1 MDAGIIGFIVFILV
15 LSIVVYL
22 KKDKIERQGI
32 ILMLRTKKFKQDIK
46 KHAIKHRKF
55 WNIYFN
61 TGICVSF
68 FAMFFGIWYLVN
80 NALTIA
86 SGIGRSSFALVLPF
100 PTSSFSFHY
109 GLFLVPPWHW
119 LIAIIILIFPHEL
132 SHAFAL
138 SINKLRIKSLGL
150 ILFLFIPGAFVEPD
164 EKQLKKASKFK
175 RLQVFCAGS
184 FSNIVTALFFI
195 LILNIFLSV
204 AYTPAGI
211 DYSFPREKISKTDI
225 IEINNLTNGM
235 IELKT
240 ENNTYLLTNALLKE
254 QKNKTEIIVFQ
265 DWPAVR
271 NNLSGTIKKI
281 DNYWINTPKDVS
293 FILSKHKP
301 NDTILVETTEGIYNI
316 TLAENNGKPFLV
328 VVPSYNPILDFIAP
342 MNYRAYEIKNKNF
355 EKIGEFLLQLIVFI
369 IAVCFGVAIVNI
381 LPIKPLDGGLVLE
394 TLTNKKIANF
404 ISLIIFILIIYNF
417 VGPFFIKII

>member
-1 MDAGIIGFIVFILV
+1 MDSGLIGFVIFVAITGL
-15 LSIVVYL
+15 IAYL
-22 KKDKIERQGI
+22 KRDKIERQGI

-61 TGICVSF
+61 IGICVSF
-68 FAMFFGIWYLVN
+68 LAMFFGIWYLMN
-80 NALTIA
+80 NTISIA
-86 SGIGRSSFALVLPF
+86 SGIGSSGFALVLPF
-100 PTSSFSFHY
+100 PTSSFSFQP
-109 GLFLVPPWHW
+109 GLFLVPIWYW

-184 FSNIVTALFFI
+184 FSNIVTALFFVF
-195 LILNIFLSV
+195 ILNIFLSI

-211 DYSFPREKISKTDI
+211 YYSFPAEKINKTEI
-225 IEINNLTNGM
+225 IEINNLTNRM
-235 IELKT
+235 MELKT
-240 ENNTYLLTNALLKE
+240 ENNTYLLTNTLFKE

-265 DWPAVR
+265 DWPAAR

-301 NDTILVETTEGIYNI
+301 NDTILIETTKGIYNI
-316 TLAENNGKPFLV
+316 TLAENNGKPFLGIV
-328 VVPSYNPILDFIAP
+328 TSYDPILDFIAP
-342 MNYRAYEIKNKNF
+342 MNYRDYEVKNRNF
-355 EKIGEFLLQLIVFI
+355 EKIGEFLLQLISFI

-404 ISLIIFILIIYNF
+404 ISLIIFVLIIYNF
-417 VGPFFIKII
+417 VGPFI

>member
-55 WNIYFN
+55 WNTYFN
-61 TGICVSF
+61 IGICVSF
-68 FAMFFGIWYLVN
+68 LAMFFGIWYLIN
-80 NALTIA
+80 NTITIA
-86 SGIGRSSFALVLPF
+86 SGIGIKSFAIVLPF
-100 PTSSFSFHY
+100 PTSSFSFHH
-109 GLFLVPPWHW
+109 GLFLVPIWYW

-195 LILNIFLSV
+195 LILNVFLSV

-211 DYSFPREKISKTDI
+211 YYSFPTEKINKTDI

-240 ENNTYLLTNALLKE
+240 ENNSYLLTNALLKE
-254 QKNKTEIIVFQ
+254 QKNKTEILVFQ
-265 DWPAVR
+265 DWPAAR

-301 NDTILVETTEGIYNI
+301 NDTILIETTKGIYNI
-316 TLAENNGKPFLV
+316 TLAENNGEPFLGIV
-328 VVPSYNPILDFIAP
+328 TSYDPILDLIAP
-342 MNYRAYEIKNKNF
+342 MNYRAYEIKNNNF

-417 VGPFFIKII
+417 VGPFL

>member
-55 WNIYFN
+55 WNTYFN
-61 TGICVSF
+61 IGICVSF
-68 FAMFFGIWYLVN
+68 LAMFFGIWYLIN
-80 NALTIA
+80 NTITIA
-86 SGIGRSSFALVLPF
+86 SGIGIKSFAIVLPF
-100 PTSSFSFHY
+100 PTSSFSFHH
-109 GLFLVPPWHW
+109 GLFLVPIWYW

-195 LILNIFLSV
+195 LILNVFLSV

-211 DYSFPREKISKTDI
+211 YYSFPTEKINKTDI

-240 ENNTYLLTNALLKE
+240 ENNSYLLTNALLKE
-254 QKNKTEIIVFQ
+254 QKNKTRNTCFQ
-265 DWPAVR
+265 DWPAAR

-281 DNYWINTPKDVS
+281 DNYRINVPKDIP

-301 NDTILVETTEGIYNI
+301 NDTILIETTKGIYNI
-316 TLAENNGKPFLV
+316 TLAENNGEPFLGIV
-328 VVPSYNPILDFIAP
+328 TSYDPILDLIAP
-342 MNYRAYEIKNKNF
+342 MNYRAYEIKNNNF

-417 VGPFFIKII
+417 VGPFL